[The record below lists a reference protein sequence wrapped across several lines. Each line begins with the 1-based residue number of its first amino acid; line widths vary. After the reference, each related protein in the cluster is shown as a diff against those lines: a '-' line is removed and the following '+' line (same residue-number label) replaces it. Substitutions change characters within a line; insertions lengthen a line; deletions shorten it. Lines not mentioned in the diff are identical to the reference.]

1 MKYCL
6 IVSVASLMVVCPC
19 ASANKNADPHRH
31 AHSQSH
37 HQEGQTRKN
46 HGAVAG
52 SKQSTSNENAQL
64 AKLERQTA
72 QIHSAPPKKTPK
84 PSISAARPQE
94 RWQPRVNEFHQSSAE
109 RTLHYR
115 VSTTTLLEKQH
126 FALTGRD
133 YFCLST

>member
-37 HQEGQTRKN
+37 HQEGQTRKT
-46 HGAVAG
+46 HSAVAG

-64 AKLERQTA
+64 AKLERQCPNPLCADEENPET
-72 QIHSAPPKKTPK
+72 
-84 PSISAARPQE
+84 E
-94 RWQPRVNEFHQSSAE
+94 
-109 RTLHYR
+109 
-115 VSTTTLLEKQH
+115 
-126 FALTGRD
+126 
-133 YFCLST
+133 YFSY